1 MFGFGSFR
9 GILDIRLMFVEHQST
24 SGTKIYNM
32 DACARAL
39 PLNYAGTEITVVMV
53 IIRNCHAFYYQS

>member
-1 MFGFGSFR
+1 
-9 GILDIRLMFVEHQST
+9 MFVEHQST